1 MEKSAMLITKRHL
14 PRRTFLRGIGATI
27 ALPLLD
33 AMVPAMAQTPAPKS
47 RYSFLH
53 VPHGA
58 SPGYWRPTGAG
69 KHWELSR
76 ILQPVAAFKDRLTVV
91 CGTDHRM
98 ATSLS
103 PEESAGDHSRTAAVY
118 LSAAHPKRTEGQ
130 DIYAGVT
137 IDQVLAQKIGQES
150 PLPSLELCIE
160 DVGALGVCGVG
171 YSCAYTNSIAWSSP
185 TSPLPMERNPQ
196 VVFER
201 LFGNGGTPEE
211 RAARKREDRSI
222 LDSVLADV
230 QRLKRGLGPSDLARF
245 DDYLADVREIERR
258 IAIAEQTAA
267 VDFERPETAELP
279 FDAHVKLMLDL
290 QVLAFKADITRVATM
305 MFSRDLSAKVYSES
319 GVPDAYHALSHHQ
332 SDPVRMERYAKLNA
346 YHVGVVAYFLDKLR
360 STPEGDSNLLD
371 NSLVMFGSPMG
382 NSNLHDHVDLP
393 VLIAGTAAGRYET
406 NRYVENPKGTP
417 LANFFLTL
425 AEKEGVH
432 LDSFGDST
440 AKMDV

>member
-1 MEKSAMLITKRHL
+1 MFITKRHL
-14 PRRTFLRGIGATI
+14 PRRTFLRGMGAGI

-33 AMVPAMAQTPAPKS
+33 AMVPALAATPAAPS

-58 SPGYWRPTGAG
+58 SPGYWRPTGTG
-69 KHWELSR
+69 KNWELSR
-76 ILQPVAAFKDRLTVV
+76 ILAPIAPFKDRITVIS
-91 CGTDHRM
+91 GTDHRM

-130 DIYAGVT
+130 DIYAGIT
-137 IDQVLAQKIGQES
+137 IDQVLANKIGRES

-160 DVGALGVCGVG
+160 DVGSLGVCGVG
-171 YSCAYTNSIAWSSP
+171 YSCAYTNTISWSSP

-196 VVFER
+196 VVFDR
-201 LFGNGGTPEE
+201 LFGDGGTPEE

-222 LDSVLADV
+222 LDSVLADTN
-230 QRLKRGLGPSDLARF
+230 RLKRGLGPSDLARF
-245 DDYLADVREIERR
+245 DDYLEDIREIERR
-258 IAIAEQTAA
+258 IALAEHTAA
-267 VDFERPETAELP
+267 IEADRPDTAELP
-279 FDAHVKLMLDL
+279 FDEHVKLMFDL
-290 QVLAFKADITRVATM
+290 QVLAFRADITRVATM
-305 MFSRDLSAKVYSES
+305 MFARDLSAKVYTES

-346 YHVGVVAYFLDKLR
+346 YHVSLVGYFLDKLR
-360 STPEGDSNLLD
+360 NTQDGGSNLLD
-371 NSLVMFGSPMG
+371 DSLVMFGSPMG
-382 NSNLHDHVDLP
+382 DSNLHDHNDLP

-406 NRYVENPKGTP
+406 NRHIANPKGTP

-425 AEKEGVH
+425 AEKEGIH

-440 AKMDV
+440 AQMAI

>member
-1 MEKSAMLITKRHL
+1 MFITQRHL
-14 PRRTFLRGIGATI
+14 PRRTFLRGMGAAI

-33 AMVPAMAQTPAPKS
+33 AMVPARAATPTPKS

-58 SPGYWRPTGAG
+58 SPGFWRPEGVG
-69 KHWELSR
+69 KDWQLSR
-76 ILQPVAAFKDRLTVV
+76 ILQPVAAFKDRLTVIS
-91 CGTDHRM
+91 GTDHRM

-103 PEESAGDHSRTAAVY
+103 PDESAGDHSRTAAVY

-137 IDQVLAQKIGQES
+137 IDQVLAQAIGQDN

-160 DVGALGVCGVG
+160 DVGSLGVCGVG
-171 YSCAYTNSIAWSSP
+171 YSCAYTNSISWSSA

-201 LFGNGGTPEE
+201 LFGDGGSPEE

-230 QRLKRGLGPSDLARF
+230 GRLKRGLGPTDLARF
-245 DDYLADVREIERR
+245 SDYLDDIREIERR
-258 IAIAEQTAA
+258 IALAEKTAA
-267 VDFERPETAELP
+267 IDAERPETADLP
-279 FDAHVKLMLDL
+279 FDEHVKLMLDL

-305 MFSRDLSAKVYSES
+305 MFSRDLSAKVYPES

-332 SDPVRMERYAKLNA
+332 RDPVRMERYAKLNA
-346 YHVGVVAYFLDKLR
+346 YHVSIVAYFLDKLR
-360 STPEGDSNLLD
+360 STQEGGSNLLD
-371 NSLVMFGSPMG
+371 DSLVMFGSPMSD
-382 NSNLHDHVDLP
+382 SNLHDHNDLP
-393 VLIAGTAAGRYET
+393 ILIAGTAAGRYAGDRHIVT
-406 NRYVENPKGTP
+406 PKGTP
-417 LANFFLTL
+417 LANLFLTI
-425 AEKEGVH
+425 AEKEGIR
-432 LDSFGDST
+432 LDSFGDSSG
-440 AKMDV
+440 KLEV

>member
-1 MEKSAMLITKRHL
+1 MFITKRHM
-14 PRRTFLRGIGATI
+14 PRRTFLRGIGATV

-33 AMVPAMAQTPAPKS
+33 AMVPAMAATPTGTS

-58 SPGYWRPTGAG
+58 APGYWRPTGTG
-69 KHWELSR
+69 KNWELSR
-76 ILQPVAAFKDRLTVV
+76 ILQPVAAFKEHINVIT
-91 CGTDHRM
+91 GTDHRM

-130 DIYAGVT
+130 DIEAGIT
-137 IDQVLAQKIGQES
+137 IDQVLANKIGQQS

-160 DVGALGVCGVG
+160 DVGSLGVCGVG
-171 YSCAYTNSIAWSSP
+171 YSCVYTNTIAWSSA

-201 LFGNGGTPEE
+201 LFGDGGTPEA

-230 QRLKRGLGPSDLARF
+230 GRLKRGLGASDLARF
-245 DDYLADVREIERR
+245 DEYLDDIREIERR
-258 IAIAEQTAA
+258 IALAEQTASLEA
-267 VDFERPETAELP
+267 DRPETAELP
-279 FDAHVKLMLDL
+279 FDEHVKLMLDL

-332 SDPVRMERYAKLNA
+332 EDAVRMERYAKLNA
-346 YHVGVVAYFLDKLR
+346 YHVSLVGYFLDKLR
-360 STPEGDSNLLD
+360 NTPEGDSNLLD
-371 NSLVMFGSPMG
+371 NSLVMYGSPMG
-382 NSNLHDHVDLP
+382 NSNAHDHINLP

-406 NRYVENPKGTP
+406 NRHIENPKGTP

-425 AEKEGVH
+425 AEKEDIH
-432 LDSFGDST
+432 LDAFGDSSG
-440 AKMDV
+440 KMDV

>member
-1 MEKSAMLITKRHL
+1 MFITQKHL
-14 PRRTFLRGIGATI
+14 PRRTFLRGLGATV

-33 AMVPAMAQTPAPKS
+33 SMMPAMAATPAAKS

-58 SPGYWRPTGAG
+58 APGFWRPTGSG
-69 KHWELSR
+69 KDWKLSR
-76 ILQPVAAFKDRLTVV
+76 ILTPIAPFKDKISVIS
-91 CGTDHRM
+91 GTDHRM

-130 DIYAGVT
+130 DIEAGIT
-137 IDQVLAQKIGQES
+137 IDQVLAKQIGQES

-160 DVGALGVCGVG
+160 DVGSLGVCGVG
-171 YSCAYTNSIAWSSP
+171 YSCAYTNSISWSSA

-196 VVFER
+196 IVFER
-201 LFGNGGTPEE
+201 LFGDGGSAEA

-230 QRLKRGLGPSDLARF
+230 GRLKRGLGASDLARL
-245 DDYLADVREIERR
+245 DDYLDDIREIERR
-258 IAIAEQTAA
+258 IALAEQTAA
-267 VDFERPETAELP
+267 VDAERPETAELP

-305 MFSRDLSAKVYSES
+305 MFSRDLSAKVYPES

-332 SDPVRMERYAKLNA
+332 ADPTRMERYAKLNA
-346 YHVGVVAYFLDKLR
+346 YHVSIVAYFLEKLR
-360 STPEGDSNLLD
+360 ATQEGDSNLLD
-371 NSLVMFGSPMG
+371 NSLVVYGSPMG
-382 NSNLHDHVDLP
+382 DSNLHDHNDLP
-393 VLIAGTAAGRYET
+393 VLIAGTAAGRYAT
-406 NRYVENPKGTP
+406 DRHIVNPKGTP
-417 LANFFLTL
+417 LANLFLTL
-425 AEKEGVH
+425 AAKEGIE
-432 LDSFGDST
+432 LSAFGDSSGR
-440 AKMDV
+440 MEI